1 LGKVEIDHGGFELG
15 MAHVSLDDPQVDS
28 GFEEMSGIGVA
39 EGVNGDSFFSDS
51 GSNLGPAEGTLDT
64 TFGHGRLSVLCSIT
78 VSAKGGEEEA
88 RMTVGHPIAAEQM
101 EGGLRKRDVAIFG
114 ALPTVDMDHHAGG
127 IDIGD
132 FEVETF
138 MESQAAG
145 IDGGK
150 IGVILEGFDLGKNG
164 SDFFNAKNGRESSL
178 ILGSEDSEDVPV
190 SLEDVFV
197 EEAYAAIADPHG
209 IGRPVIDVFAVEE
222 VVLEFL
228 LGDQVGGFAIELGEH
243 ANGAGVGLLSPFP
256 FAIELKSLDR
266 SVIPL
271 CLHDTSPF
279 SIRIDFPFQ

>member
-1 LGKVEIDHGGFELG
+1 
-15 MAHVSLDDPQVDS
+15 
-28 GFEEMSGIGVA
+28 MSGIGVA
-39 EGVNGDSFFSDS
+39 QGMNGDSFFSDS

-64 TFGHGRLSVLCSIT
+64 ALGHGRWSVLCSIT
-78 VSAKGGEEEA
+78 VSTKGGEEEA

-101 EGGLRKRDVAIFG
+101 EGGLRERHVAIFG
-114 ALPTVDMDHHAGG
+114 ALATVDMDHHAGG

-150 IGVILEGFDLGKNG
+150 IGVILEGFDLGQNASG
-164 SDFFNAKNGRESSL
+164 FFNAKNGRESSF

-197 EEAYAAIADPHG
+197 EEAYAAIADAHG
-209 IGRPVIDVFAVEE
+209 IGGPVINVLSVEE
-222 VVLEFL
+222 IVLEFL
-228 LGDQVGGFAIELGEH
+228 LRDQVGGFAVELAEH
-243 ANGAGVGLLSPFP
+243 ANGAGVGLLSPFS
-256 FAIELKSLDR
+256 FAVELKGLDR
-266 SVIPL
+266 SVIPF

-279 SIRIDFPFQ
+279 SIMRDSPSQRGGA

>member
-1 LGKVEIDHGGFELG
+1 
-15 MAHVSLDDPQVDS
+15 MAHVSLDDTQVDA

-39 EGVNGDSFFSDS
+39 EGVNGDAFFWDS
-51 GSNLGPAEGTLDT
+51 CSNLGPAEGTLDT
-64 TFGHGRLSVLCSIT
+64 ALGHGRWSVLCSIT
-78 VSAKGGEEEA
+78 VSTKGGEEEA
-88 RMTVGHPIAAEQM
+88 RMTVGDPIAAEQM
-101 EGGLRKRDVAIFG
+101 EGGLRERHVAIFG

-178 ILGSEDSEDVPV
+178 ILGSEDSENVPV

-197 EEAYAAIADPHG
+197 EEANSAIVPPRRDM
-209 IGRPVIDVFAVEE
+209 V
-222 VVLEFL
+222 
-228 LGDQVGGFAIELGEH
+228 LGDQ
-243 ANGAGVGLLSPFP
+243 
-256 FAIELKSLDR
+256 
-266 SVIPL
+266 
-271 CLHDTSPF
+271 
-279 SIRIDFPFQ
+279 